1 MGGPAA
7 LVVSIHHL
15 AEELLAR
22 LADVQ
27 FLVLD
32 GGRDVAEAWDSDSSS
47 PCPPETAVLSFCF
60 GCAQAERQIRSFGHC
75 LWKAVAELQLV
86 SKCSKVR
93 PDVVEG

>member
-1 MGGPAA
+1 MA
-7 LVVSIHHL
+7 VSSHHL

-32 GGRDVAEAWDSDSSS
+32 GGRDLAEAWDSNSSS
-47 PCPPETAVLSFCF
+47 PCPPETAVLSFWF
-60 GCAQAERQIRSFGHC
+60 GCAQAEQQIRSFDHC
-75 LWKAVAELQLV
+75 LWKAVEELQLV

-93 PDVVEG
+93 ACVVEG